1 MTATTATGRIR
12 QVRRWHGLL
21 RHAKFVDGALRF
33 GSAEFLAIMVA
44 QAHADIPG
52 SQLVLLPGCSH
63 MAQAK
68 WPDLTLCLARGWLA
82 DVEAALNG

>member
-1 MTATTATGRIR
+1 
-12 QVRRWHGLL
+12 
-21 RHAKFVDGALRF
+21 
-33 GSAEFLAIMVA
+33 MVP